1 MIVKRNRSGKIA
13 CAQFRYGR
21 EPSPIRK
28 SAHRGQRYSVIR
40 TFGDARLWQ
49 HRRLIQAQEIEYLMG
64 ERIDSYEA
72 DLFVRAVFRAVPL
85 SILRRERL
93 SESARAFPGDA
104 ACATPSVALASLKR
118 SARTDSRV

>member
-1 MIVKRNRSGKIA
+1 MIVKRNRRGQVV

-40 TFGDARLWQ
+40 TLGDARLWQ
-49 HRRLIQAQEIEYLMG
+49 HRRLVQAQDL
-64 ERIDSYEA
+64 ERALGLAIDEEDA

-85 SILRRERL
+85 SILRRESL